1 MTAYPLVPAKGR
13 WAAFALIAA
22 ICGLIAVTPSAG
34 ANEDAEQFYGTY
46 VGSATVYDADGTMV
60 EERDMDIVVEA
71 AKRGGLAL
79 TWTNVT
85 LVDGRRDVPGVQ
97 RRVDAL
103 TLVPGDDLDIYLE
116 DTRGSLFERRR
127 DIEAMEGDAVRWARI
142 DKGRLG
148 VFSLVITDDG
158 GYELQSYERILTDI
172 GIDIDF
178 RRIVDGKVVRRIEGT
193 TVRVE

>member
-1 MTAYPLVPAKGR
+1 MTAYLQMRPQGR
-13 WAAFALIAA
+13 RAAFVLIAMV
-22 ICGLIAVTPSAG
+22 CGLIAVSRPASADQDV
-34 ANEDAEQFYGTY
+34 ERFYGTY
-46 VGSATVYDADGTMV
+46 VGSATVYDADGTVV
-60 EERDMDIVVEA
+60 EERDMDIVVQE

-97 RRVDAL
+97 RRVDTL

-127 DIEAMEGDAVRWARI
+127 DVDAMDGDAVRWARI
-142 DKGRLG
+142 DNGRLG
-148 VFSLVITDDG
+148 VFSLVITEDG

-178 RRIVDGKVVRRIEGT
+178 RRIIDGQVVRRIEGT

>member
-1 MTAYPLVPAKGR
+1 M
-13 WAAFALIAA
+13 
-22 ICGLIAVTPSAG
+22 
-34 ANEDAEQFYGTY
+34 
-46 VGSATVYDADGTMV
+46 
-60 EERDMDIVVEA
+60 
-71 AKRGGLAL
+71 
-79 TWTNVT
+79 T

-103 TLVPGDDLDIYLE
+103 TLIPGDDLDIYLE

-127 DIEAMEGDAVRWARI
+127 DVEAMDGDAVRWGRI

-148 VFSLVITDDG
+148 VFSLVITEDG

-193 TVRVE
+193 TVRVD